1 MYKTFLELK
10 ESRPGN
16 VQNTSENDVMT
27 FKYMR
32 SSHSLI
38 INACKQNLHWDTISH
53 LSDQEKWKDW

>member
-1 MYKTFLELK
+1 MK